1 MIYYGKIWKEVWL
14 IFIRIFVFTA
24 HSMLFLI
31 IPFFLD
37 SLSMFIFMFCFT
49 ILSIVVSLI
58 FIYDILSTYILLEK
72 QGSKLK
78 NILEGDL

>member
-1 MIYYGKIWKEVWL
+1 
-14 IFIRIFVFTA
+14 
-24 HSMLFLI
+24 
-31 IPFFLD
+31 
-37 SLSMFIFMFCFT
+37 MFCFT
-49 ILSIVVSLI
+49 VLSIVVSLI